1 MMEEFGEE
9 ASSHPFDDDLE
20 NRQLVGVCAHE
31 LEVKLDG
38 GGIVVLDATIV
49 TKNTWWS
56 EWESTHELV

>member
-38 GGIVVLDATIV
+38 GGIIVLDATIV
-49 TKNTWWS
+49 TKNTW
-56 EWESTHELV
+56 